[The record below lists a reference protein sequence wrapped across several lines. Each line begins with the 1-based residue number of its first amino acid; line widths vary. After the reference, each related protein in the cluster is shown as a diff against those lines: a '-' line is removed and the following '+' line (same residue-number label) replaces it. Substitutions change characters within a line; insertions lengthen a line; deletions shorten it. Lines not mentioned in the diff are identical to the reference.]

1 MKFVNDFVAFLD
13 PFSAAKEA
21 VVEKASGAWE
31 GAAKTV
37 IDAYVNSTR
46 VKWDKSVKQFS
57 ILSTTVGSIWNKE
70 VTKSCNLVLQK
81 EHILPPALG
90 DRLRISNFYGM
101 PNYYVWRSCYM
112 AVKSVCPNYTAPYM
126 HNCRLYCLLNRYIW
140 SWKTLLGFEPVTFR
154 TRCSSL

>member
-46 VKWDKSVKQFS
+46 VK
-57 ILSTTVGSIWNKE
+57 
-70 VTKSCNLVLQK
+70 
-81 EHILPPALG
+81 
-90 DRLRISNFYGM
+90 
-101 PNYYVWRSCYM
+101 
-112 AVKSVCPNYTAPYM
+112 
-126 HNCRLYCLLNRYIW
+126 
-140 SWKTLLGFEPVTFR
+140 
-154 TRCSSL
+154 